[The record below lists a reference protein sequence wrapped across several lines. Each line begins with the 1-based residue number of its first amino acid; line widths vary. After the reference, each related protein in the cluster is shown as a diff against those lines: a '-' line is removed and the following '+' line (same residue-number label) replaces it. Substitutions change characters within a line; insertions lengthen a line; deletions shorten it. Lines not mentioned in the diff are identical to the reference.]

1 MAILDTSNVIDS
13 SIFLKAKL
21 DKNMVGSNYYIE
33 NLQDKRDADW
43 EFRYNVVG
51 IEEEL
56 KKQIE
61 YTQEI
66 PSYTPI
72 DVVIRNVK
80 SIKGEDLG
88 TDWANISFR
97 DLKHPCGEGYRYRFS
112 LDFPDMS
119 RMDEEEKHFG
129 TSIWLGV
136 NKTPVKAGNTLTVRR
151 CDTALTFVGSPTMD
165 YNNITEIHYEPA
177 ILENEMK
184 YMQVYYNDTMPT
196 AQAEWYAIMQL
207 NYFTNCIKINDRFLF
222 GTINLNDRENNQV
235 YKVKAITKSN
245 TEHTFMRDH
254 EDELKNTSLIIL
266 ALDKEEISPND
277 DLENR
282 VANNATMYQVDYSN
296 SLDYYLSLNTPIK
309 EIGLG
314 DNYTFTCYVCMGD
327 KVLDIPVNFEY
338 KLNGIKEENWYKYFS
353 INIQDNSFTIACLKE
368 WKRGKLNVD
377 VSCEVNGQEL
387 SDTFEITLES
397 PSLWGGECRC

>member
-119 RMDEEEKHFG
+119 RMDEEEKHFS

-151 CDTALTFVGSPTMD
+151 CDTALAFVGSPTMSYD
-165 YNNITEIHYEPA
+165 NITEIHYEPVV
-177 ILENEMK
+177 LENEMK
-184 YMQVYYNDTMPT
+184 YMQVYYNDTMPVP
-196 AQAEWYAIMQL
+196 QAEWYATMQL
-207 NYFTNCIKINDRFLF
+207 NYFSNQIKINDRFLF
-222 GTINLNDRENNQV
+222 GTIDTQRRDNNSA
-235 YKVKAITKSN
+235 YKVKAVIKSN

-254 EDELKNTSLIIL
+254 EDEMLNTSLVIL
-266 ALDKEEISPND
+266 ALDKDSISEKD

-282 VANNATMYQVDYSN
+282 VAYNTSIYPVNYDSSN
-296 SLDYYLSLNTPIK
+296 QYYIDVNTPIK
-309 EIGLG
+309 EIYQGES
-314 DNYTFTCYVCMGD
+314 YTFTAYLCYNNQIIKSPM
-327 KVLDIPVNFEY
+327 KFEY
-338 KLNGIKEENWYKYFS
+338 ELENIKEENYKNYFS
-353 INIQDNSFTIACLKE
+353 KEETDNTVKITN
-368 WKRGKLNVD
+368 KRKSKGKLFIKATCIIPNTND
-377 VSCEVNGQEL
+377 ESITTE
-387 SDTFEITLES
+387 FEIALRAAD
-397 PSLWGGECRC
+397 SL

>member
-80 SIKGEDLG
+80 SVKGEDLG

-129 TSIWLGV
+129 TSIWLGI
-136 NKTPVKAGNTLTVRR
+136 NKTPVKAGNTLTIRR
-151 CDTALTFVGSPTMD
+151 CDTALTFVGSPTKSYD
-165 YNNITEIHYEPA
+165 NITEIHYEPA
-177 ILENEMK
+177 VLENEMK
-184 YMQVYYNDTMPT
+184 YMQVYYNEAIPT

-207 NYFTNCIKINDRFLF
+207 NYFTNFIKINDRFLF
-222 GTINLNDRENNQV
+222 GTINTDDRKNNQV

-254 EDELKNTSLIIL
+254 KDELESTSLIIL
-266 ALDKEEISPND
+266 ALDKEEISPDD

-282 VANNATMYQVDYSN
+282 IANNTTIYKVDYSVN
-296 SLDYYLSLNTPIK
+296 PNYYLSLSTPIK
-309 EIGLG
+309 SIGLG
-314 DNYTFTCYVCMGD
+314 ESYIFTCYACIGD
-327 KVLDIPVNFEY
+327 KILDTSINFEY
-338 KLNGIKEENWYKYFS
+338 ELQGIKKENWYKYFA
-353 INIQDNSFTIACLKE
+353 INIEGNSFTVTCLKE
-368 WKRGKLNVD
+368 WKRGKLVITA
-377 VSCEVNGQEL
+377 SCNINGQEL
-387 SDTFEITLES
+387 SDIFEITLES
-397 PSLWGGECRC
+397 SSMLGGG

>member
-56 KKQIE
+56 VKQIN

-165 YNNITEIHYEPA
+165 YNNITEIHYEPVV
-177 ILENEMK
+177 LENEMK
-184 YMQVYYNDTMPT
+184 YMQVYYNDTMPVP
-196 AQAEWYAIMQL
+196 QAEWYAIMQL
-207 NYFTNCIKINDRFLF
+207 NYFTNQIKINDRFLF
-222 GTINLNDRENNQV
+222 GIMDVDRRDNNSV
-235 YKVKAITKSN
+235 YKVKAVIKSN
-245 TEHTFMRDH
+245 QEHTFMRDH
-254 EDELKNTSLIIL
+254 EDEMFSTNLVTL
-266 ALDKEEISPND
+266 ALDKDSVSEQD

-282 VANNATMYQVDYSN
+282 VAYNTSIYPVNNDDNTQ
-296 SLDYYLSLNTPIK
+296 YYIEVNTPIK
-309 EIGLG
+309 DIYRG
-314 DNYTFTCYVCMGD
+314 DSYTFTAYLCYNNNIV
-327 KVLDIPVNFEY
+327 KVPMKFEY
-338 KLNGIKEENWYKYFS
+338 TLEHIKEGNEKNYY
-353 INIQDNSFTIACLKE
+353 ICEETDNTFTITN
-368 WKRGKLNVD
+368 KRKCKGKLLVKATCIIPD
-377 VSCEVNGQEL
+377 TDGKTL
-387 SDTFEITLES
+387 SSEFEITLKAAN
-397 PSLWGGECRC
+397 SL

>member
-1 MAILDTSNVIDS
+1 MALLDTSNVIDS

-56 KKQIE
+56 VKQIN

-80 SIKGEDLG
+80 SIKGEDMG

-112 LDFPDMS
+112 LDFPDMA
-119 RMDEEEKHFG
+119 RMDEEEKHFN

-136 NKTPVKAGNTLTVRR
+136 NKTPIKAGNTLNLRR
-151 CDTALTFVGSPTMD
+151 CDTALTLLGSPTMSYD
-165 YNNITEIHYEPA
+165 NITEIHYEPA
-177 ILENEMK
+177 VLENEMK
-184 YMQVYYNDTMPT
+184 YMQIYYNEAIPT

-207 NYFTNCIKINDRFLF
+207 NYFTNFIKINDRFLF
-222 GTINLNDRENNQV
+222 GTINTNDRKNNQV
-235 YKVKAITKSN
+235 YRVKAVTKSN

-254 EDELKNTSLIIL
+254 EDEIQSTNLLIL
-266 ALDKEEISPND
+266 ALDKEEISPDD

-282 VANNATMYQVDYSN
+282 VANNATLYKVDFSTN
-296 SLDYYLSLNTPIK
+296 PSYYLSLNTPVK
-309 EIGLG
+309 SIGLG
-314 DNYTFTCYVCMGD
+314 NSYTFSAYACTGNNI
-327 KVLDIPVNFEY
+327 LDIPVNFEY
-338 KLNGIKEENWYKYFS
+338 KLQGIKEENWYKYFS
-353 INIQDNSFTIACLKE
+353 INIQDNSFTVTCLKE

-377 VSCEVNGQEL
+377 VNCGVNGQQL
-387 SDTFEITLES
+387 FDTFEITLETS
-397 PSLWGGECRC
+397 SMLGGG